1 MTAVAASPNRF
12 ARQLARQYGLDDV
25 EASSAGTRPL
35 DMACMQYAQPHLFVL
50 PPLPA
55 DDAFVVS
62 VELSRAGS
70 RRFFQQGGETHLGLL
85 EAGTVH
91 IADLATRPS
100 AYVCSPFH
108 SVLFRVTRAALDDL
122 AQESGVAAVGALRC
136 APGTD
141 DPVLTHLA
149 AALLP
154 SLQRPAEA
162 SALFLDQ
169 MALALYAHVA
179 HVYGGTAPRA
189 GATAGLAPWQE
200 RRARELLSADLA
212 HDLSLAEIAAACGLS
227 RSHFGKA
234 FKTTTGQTPHA
245 WRTAQRIEAAQKLL
259 RDDTASLPEIAIAC
273 GFADQSHLTR
283 VFGAR
288 VGSSPAAWRR
298 MRRN

>member
-1 MTAVAASPNRF
+1 MPALAATPNRF
-12 ARQLARQYGLDDV
+12 ARQLAQQYGLDEV
-25 EASSAGTRPL
+25 AASRAGTQPL
-35 DMACMQYAQPHLFVL
+35 DMARMQYAQPHLFVL

-55 DDAFVVS
+55 DEAFVVS

-70 RRFFQQGGETHLGLL
+70 RRFFQQGGEMHLGLL

-108 SVLFRVTRAALDDL
+108 SVLFRITRAALDEF
-122 AQESGVAAVGALRC
+122 AQDAGVAPVGALRC
-136 APGTD
+136 TPGTA
-141 DPVLTHLA
+141 DPVLAHLA

-154 SLQRPAEA
+154 SLQRPSEA

-179 HVYGGTAPRA
+179 HAYGGSAPRA
-189 GATAGLAPWQE
+189 GTAAGLAPWQE
-200 RRARELLSADLA
+200 RRARELLGADLA
-212 HDLSLAEIAAACGLS
+212 HELSLAEIATACGLS

-234 FKTTTGQTPHA
+234 FKTTTGLTPHA
-245 WRTAQRIEAAQKLL
+245 WRTARRIEAAQQMLL
-259 RDDTASLPEIAIAC
+259 DDAASLPEVAIAC

-288 VGSSPAAWRR
+288 VGSPPARWRH
-298 MRRN
+298 MRRG